1 MKQKIEALPEGAVIT
16 FDDFSELPNKRAVAL
31 CLSRLKKEGELE
43 RLEKGKYYIPKKT
56 KFGTLGPSESSII
69 QGLLKGDEGSYISG
83 VTAYN
88 KLGLTTQVA
97 NEITIVGS
105 KYNRKAIVGKIK
117 VKYIKG
123 KAPVNKQNILLLQIL
138 DAVNDVKKIPD
149 TTVSSAIM
157 ILKRKIQSLSLYE
170 KQEMIKLSQF
180 YRPYVRAIVGEIFE
194 EEGIKEVEELR
205 SSMNPLTFFK
215 FNISKE
221 ILPLQKKWNLI

>member
-1 MKQKIEALPEGAVIT
+1 MNISSKVKQKIEALPEGAVIT

-138 DAVNDVKKIPD
+138 DAVNDVKKIIMPD
-149 TTVSSAIM
+149 QEKDKQFNLWGLIILLVSVTAYSVSPQFA
-157 ILKRKIQSLSLYE
+157 LTPHGLDGGGAPCVERSSVDT
-170 KQEMIKLSQF
+170 LSQ
-180 YRPYVRAIVGEIFE
+180 
-194 EEGIKEVEELR
+194 
-205 SSMNPLTFFK
+205 
-215 FNISKE
+215 
-221 ILPLQKKWNLI
+221 